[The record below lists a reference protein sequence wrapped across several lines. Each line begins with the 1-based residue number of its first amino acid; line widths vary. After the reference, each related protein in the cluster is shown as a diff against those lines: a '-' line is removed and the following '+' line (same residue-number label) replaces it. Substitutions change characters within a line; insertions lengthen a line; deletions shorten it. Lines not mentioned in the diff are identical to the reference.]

1 MDADEVLD
9 QLAGEPPAAAAAP
22 ETRMGRRAFLGVLAS
37 TPLLALAGAPRRSP
51 APVVAGGG
59 LAAAQGPQ
67 QPIAWSTPVDAVA
80 VASFDAEEIR
90 ATRPQDLPY
99 TRWVWNRTADFVDYQ
114 GLLMV
119 LGSITNG
126 GSIGLGEF
134 ELSNRPV
141 LRGIVARLDLRQ
153 YAPRAADL
161 ERWIKLWDQLVFDPS
176 FSYLITA
183 QLLKFLSEGQL
194 ERISA
199 PVWREGWTLQE
210 VDGRRVYEKKRH
222 RIRVSAAEALR
233 EVPVVR
239 ATPDVLLAAGL
250 ERLQDLVGSHAPIV
264 ELGYFTGRALSTITH
279 ALDEDD
285 TKASVFSEVWGGQYY
300 EWANV
305 PRSKDPKVSDLD
317 ALLGVLGI
325 SDGKEPFQKVF
336 DRLRSDERLVTVQS
350 KVTGKRRL
358 TTLIYESKARPT
370 TGQSLLAIT
379 SDIRDTDVDLDTDAL
394 VNFIFSRSLA
404 HEVLWMDTSGFQ
416 RGALYNGAG
425 KLVKEVP
432 ADVAADTTIPN
443 PHTKRLQAFISCLR
457 CHGPHDGWQPI
468 ENNIQRVFR
477 YNPKQVLTLDPDQRD
492 RVLGWYF
499 GQQGKP
505 LGRARDDYAQAVLQ
519 ATGPWKADTNPLQ
532 VNTVKLAAA
541 KVAEIYAR
549 DRFDQVDVQQ
559 ALRLLGRPPA
569 ADRRAAL
576 AEFWR
581 VFPERRDVDGVV
593 LLEDMRVDTL
603 RSGQSVNA
611 NDWAMLYSF
620 LFEWSVSQAAKEP
633 KP

>member
-1 MDADEVLD
+1 MDADAVLD
-9 QLAGEPPAAAAAP
+9 QLAGEAPVRAP
-22 ETRMGRRAFLGVLAS
+22 EPRMGRRTFLGLLAS
-37 TPLLALAGAPRRSP
+37 TPLLALAGGSDRRFPLP
-51 APVVAGGG
+51 AGDGG
-59 LAAAQGPQ
+59 LVAAQAPAAV
-67 QPIAWSTPVDAVA
+67 PPAAAWSTPVDAVA
-80 VASFDAEEIR
+80 VATFDAEEIR
-90 ATRPQDLPY
+90 ATRPADLPF
-99 TRWVWNRTADFVDYQ
+99 TRWIWNRSADMVDYQ
-114 GLLMV
+114 GLMMV

-141 LRGIVARLDLRQ
+141 FRGILARVDLRH
-153 YAPRAADL
+153 YAPREADL
-161 ERWIKLWDQLVFDPS
+161 VRWVKLWDQLAFDPS

-183 QLLKFLSEGQL
+183 QLLKFLSAGAL

-199 PVWREGWTLQE
+199 PVWREGFVYRE
-210 VDGRRVYEKKRH
+210 EGGRRVYEKKRH
-222 RIRVSAAEALR
+222 RIRVAAAEALK
-233 EVPVVR
+233 ETPVVR
-239 ATPDVLLAAGL
+239 ATPDVLLAAGM
-250 ERLQDLVGSHAPIV
+250 ERLQNLVGSDAPIV
-264 ELGYFTGRALSTITH
+264 ELGYFTGRVLSTITH
-279 ALDEDD
+279 ALDEDE
-285 TKASVFSEVWGGQYY
+285 TKPSVFSEVWGGQYY

-305 PRSKDPKVSDLD
+305 PRSADPKVSDLD

-394 VNFIFSRSLA
+394 VNFIFARSLA

-499 GQQGKP
+499 GDQGKP
-505 LGRARDDYAQAVLQ
+505 LGRARNDYAEAVLR
-519 ATGPWKADTNPLQ
+519 ATGAWKDDPNPLQ

-541 KVAEIYAR
+541 RVSEIYAR
-549 DRFDQVDVQQ
+549 DRFDQVNVAR

-569 ADRRAAL
+569 AGLAAL
-576 AEFWR
+576 AEFRR

-603 RSGQSVNA
+603 RSGQAVNA

-620 LFEWSVSQAAKEP
+620 LLEWSISQAAKEP